1 MSVFIEVLYKLIKI
15 LSIIILIGIVVGIL
29 GFGYIAY
36 SS

>member
-1 MSVFIEVLYKLIKI
+1 MNVFIEVLYKTIKI

>member
-1 MSVFIEVLYKLIKI
+1 MSIFIEALYKSIKI

-36 SS
+36 NK